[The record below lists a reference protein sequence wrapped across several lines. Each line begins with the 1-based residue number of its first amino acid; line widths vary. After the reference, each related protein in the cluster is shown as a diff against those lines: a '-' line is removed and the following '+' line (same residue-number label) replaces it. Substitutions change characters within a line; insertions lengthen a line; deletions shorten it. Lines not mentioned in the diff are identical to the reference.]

1 VHGALWASM
10 NFMAVSTLSL
20 VSFALLFLFGCAL
33 RASLH
38 RDRCYMRWLSLLDLV
53 DPGVTLERYEKKVAR
68 FGAGMA
74 ILSGLSFMAAVL
86 CVGFIVV
93 ELGKLNEP
101 EVEETKWTGEA
112 WPLGLAEK
120 RYAEERRRLFD
131 ELLLE
136 YESKID
142 TELRERATA
151 SDFAV
156 LLELNHE
163 RSHAMALERE
173 ARNDER
179 RLWEGLTGDEA
190 HLFPVLGPVA
200 HEAVIEL
207 RRYWTLAL
215 GKIHEA
221 TGGEFLLALERLEAA
236 GGREGLAGMRANF
249 AAVQSMCGP
258 PRGAF
263 AMSTDA
269 LRTSKL

>member
-1 VHGALWASM
+1 MHGALWASM
-10 NFMAVSTLSL
+10 DFMAVSTLGL
-20 VSFALLFLFGCAL
+20 VSFALLFLFGLAL

-38 RDRCYMRWLSLLDLV
+38 RDRYYVSWLSLLDLV
-53 DPGVTLERYEKKVAR
+53 DPGVPLERFEKKVAR
-68 FGAGMA
+68 FGAWMA
-74 ILSGLSFMAAVL
+74 ILSGVSFMAAVL
-86 CVGFIVV
+86 CVGFIVA
-93 ELGKLNEP
+93 ELGKLNAP
-101 EVEETKWTGEA
+101 EVEETKWTGED
-112 WPLGLAEK
+112 WPLGQAEK
-120 RYAEERRRLFD
+120 RYVEERRRLFE

-136 YESKID
+136 YELKID
-142 TELRERATA
+142 TELRERAAA

-179 RLWEGLTGDEA
+179 RLWEGLTGVEA

-200 HEAVIEL
+200 PEAVIEL

-221 TGGEFLLALERLEAA
+221 TGGEFLLALERLEAV
-236 GGREGLAGMRANF
+236 GGREGLAGIRANF